1 MPQRGQAAPWLAL
14 QCPPHG
20 RRSHG
25 LRPLPEPKA
34 LLLRLLK
41 DALLLR
47 APRPPPG
54 GPILARR
61 LPRLEGWVTG
71 PPQVAGFVSTC
82 TVLVASV
89 GVWCVRA
96 LVLGPARA

>member
-1 MPQRGQAAPWLAL
+1 MRPWVPSVCL
-14 QCPPHG
+14 
-20 RRSHG
+20 
-25 LRPLPEPKA
+25 
-34 LLLRLLK
+34 
-41 DALLLR
+41 
-47 APRPPPG
+47 
-54 GPILARR
+54 LARR
-61 LPRLEGWVTG
+61 LPRLEVWVTG